1 MAYRKYKFAQP
12 SREKEAIKN
21 QSRIDIIE
29 VQLSLNIDTHDLET
43 KVNHANRFLKQGN
56 KVKVSIRFR
65 GREMAHPERG
75 LEIMQEFAD
84 KCTELGV
91 IEKPAKLEGRM
102 MLMFLAAKP
111 SK

>member
-1 MAYRKYKFAQP
+1 
-12 SREKEAIKN
+12 
-21 QSRIDIIE
+21 
-29 VQLSLNIDTHDLET
+29 
-43 KVNHANRFLKQGN
+43 
-56 KVKVSIRFR
+56 
-65 GREMAHPERG
+65 
-75 LEIMQEFAD
+75 MQEFAD